1 MDANKINCRECKRNN
16 GFWAHVFRAIK
27 NIDAEGVGSFLMII
41 SFIIGL
47 IAFIIKLTSILQTL
61 DAIIL
66 SCGLLFIIGMLMKIL
81 TILVN

>member
-1 MDANKINCRECKRNN
+1 MDNNKINCRECKRNN
-16 GFWAHVFRAIK
+16 GFWANMFKTIR
-27 NIDAEGVGSFLMII
+27 NIDANKIGGFLMII

-66 SCGLLFIIGMLMKIL
+66 SCGLLFVIGMLMKIL
-81 TILVN
+81 FW

>member
-1 MDANKINCRECKRNN
+1 MDANKINCRECKRIS

-27 NIDAEGVGSFLMII
+27 NIDANEIGGFLMII

-47 IAFIIKLTSILQTL
+47 IAFIIKVNSILQTL

-81 TILVN
+81 FW

>member
-1 MDANKINCRECKRNN
+1 MDNNKINCRECKRNN
-16 GFWAHVFRAIK
+16 GFWANMFKTIR
-27 NIDAEGVGSFLMII
+27 NIDANKIGGFLMII

>member
-1 MDANKINCRECKRNN
+1 MDNNKINCRECKRNN
-16 GFWAHVFRAIK
+16 GFWANMFKTIR
-27 NIDAEGVGSFLMII
+27 NIDANKIGSFLMII